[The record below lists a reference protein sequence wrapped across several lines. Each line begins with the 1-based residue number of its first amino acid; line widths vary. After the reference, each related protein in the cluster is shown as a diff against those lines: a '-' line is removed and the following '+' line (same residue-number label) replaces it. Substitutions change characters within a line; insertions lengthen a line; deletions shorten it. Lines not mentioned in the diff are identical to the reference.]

1 MAALESLN
9 HTAICVHDL
18 IESTK
23 FYCDLLGAVPN
34 SRSLFQIEQ
43 ARAGVVIF
51 QSVIL
56 EDYLL
61 ALTVAPDFMPMPPDD
76 QLRGAHGFRHGFVV
90 PRKRFD
96 EVQEAL
102 RQHGVRFEGPVDHP
116 DKGPFGQSIY
126 FKDPSGNFLEI
137 LWRRDENPE
146 DNRRRRYVAV
156 E

>member
-9 HTAICVHDL
+9 HSALCVHDL
-18 IESTK
+18 VAASA
-23 FYCDLLGAVPN
+23 FYCDVLGAVPH

-51 QSVIL
+51 QAVIL

-61 ALTVAPDFMPMPPDD
+61 ALTVAPGFMPMPPEG

-90 PRKRFD
+90 PRRRFG
-96 EVQEAL
+96 EVQQAL
-102 RQHGVRFEGPVDHP
+102 VAHGIRFEGPVDHP
-116 DKGPFGQSIY
+116 DKGPFGQSLY
-126 FKDPSGNFLEI
+126 FKDPSGNFLEM
-137 LWRRDENPE
+137 LWRRDEN
-146 DNRRRRYVAV
+146 VAYDSTAVLDV